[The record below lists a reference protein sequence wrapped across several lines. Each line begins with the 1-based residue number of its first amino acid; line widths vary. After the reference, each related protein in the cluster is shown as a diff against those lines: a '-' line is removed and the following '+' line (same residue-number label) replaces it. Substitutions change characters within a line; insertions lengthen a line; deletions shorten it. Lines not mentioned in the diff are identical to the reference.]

1 MGWNNYY
8 KPAAIICSAEGNMFR
23 SEANLDQR
31 APKLWKEKMY
41 KLFIYL
47 FGPTRCRQVCGFAQF
62 FKFQYSKNLRV
73 RTC

>member
-1 MGWNNYY
+1 MGWDNYY

-31 APKLWKEKMY
+31 APKLWKEKK

-47 FGPTRCRQVCGFAQF
+47 FRTQVAARIVVLPNFSSF
-62 FKFQYSKNLRV
+62 NSPE
-73 RTC
+73 